1 MTTISASMVKELRD
15 KTGAGM
21 MDCKAALT
29 ESGGDMEKAI
39 DWLRKKGLSKAAKK
53 AGRVAAEG
61 LVGVTAAGKAAAIVE
76 VNSETDFVAR
86 NEQFQDM
93 VRKIASL
100 APKAKGDVAKLLA
113 MPFPNSKDTVETYV
127 KEKVATIGENMTV
140 RRTAEIEVADGVV
153 ADYVHNKVSDGLGK
167 IGVLVALEGKGD
179 KAALAAFGRQLA
191 MHIAAASP
199 AALTA
204 DELDPALIERERA
217 VYTEQAK
224 ASGKPAEIV
233 AKMVEGR
240 LRKEF
245 YQQVVLMQQT
255 FLGAGG
261 DGKAT
266 VEQMLKGVEKS
277 AGAPVKI
284 AKFVRYRARRGHRE
298 EGRGLRRRG
307 LGCWPRE
314 ASRAANRTNVQVAA
328 RCGWIRPAPSM
339 LGKHILAARYRASA
353 SAARPGPDRKG
364 GHHHE
369 RHGLSAQTT
378 GACCSNCR
386 ARR

>member
-1 MTTISASMVKELRD
+1 MPSTASEAQEVFDMTTISASMVKELRD

-29 ESGGDMEKAI
+29 ETDGDMEKAI

-61 LVGVTAAGKAAAIVE
+61 LVGVTAAGKDAAIVE

-86 NEQFQDM
+86 NEQFQDL
-93 VRKIASL
+93 VRNVAAL

-113 MPFPNSKDTVETYV
+113 MSYPNSKETVETFV
-127 KEKVATIGENMTV
+127 KELVATIGENMTV
-140 RRTAEIEVADGVV
+140 RRTAQLEVGDGVI
-153 ADYVHNKVSDGLGK
+153 ADYVHNKVADGLGK

-179 KAALAAFGRQLA
+179 KAALSTFGRQLA
-191 MHIAAASP
+191 MHIAAANP

-204 DELDPALIERERA
+204 DELDPVLIERERA

-224 ASGKPAEIV
+224 ASGKPADIV

-245 YQQVVLMQQT
+245 YQQVVLLQQT
-255 FLGAGG
+255 FVGAGG

-277 AGAPVKI
+277 SGAPVKV
-284 AKFVRYRARRGHRE
+284 AKFVRFALG
-298 EGRGLRRRG
+298 EGI
-307 LGCWPRE
+307 E
-314 ASRAANRTNVQVAA
+314 KKEDDFAAEVAA
-328 RCGWIRPAPSM
+328 
-339 LGKHILAARYRASA
+339 AAGQQ
-353 SAARPGPDRKG
+353 P
-364 GHHHE
+364 
-369 RHGLSAQTT
+369 QQ
-378 GACCSNCR
+378 
-386 ARR
+386 

>member
-29 ESGGDMEKAI
+29 ETNGDMEKAI

-61 LVGVTAAGKAAAIVE
+61 LVGVTATGTVAALVE

-93 VRKIASL
+93 VRKIAAL
-100 APKAKGDVAKLLA
+100 ASKAKGDVAKLLA
-113 MPFPNSKDTVETYV
+113 MPFPDSKDTVETYV
-127 KEKVATIGENMTV
+127 KELVATIGENMTV
-140 RRTAEIEVADGVV
+140 RRTAQLEVADGVI
-153 ADYVHNKVSDGLGK
+153 ADYVHNKVTDGLGK

-179 KAALAAFGRQLA
+179 KAALSAFGRQLA

-245 YQQVVLMQQT
+245 YQQVVLLQQT

-266 VEQMLKGVEKS
+266 VEHVLKAAEKT
-277 AGAPVKI
+277 AGAPIKI
-284 AKFVRYRARRGHRE
+284 AKF
-298 EGRGLRRRG
+298 
-307 LGCWPRE
+307 
-314 ASRAANRTNVQVAA
+314 
-328 RCGWIRPAPSM
+328 
-339 LGKHILAARYRASA
+339 ARYAL
-353 SAARPGPDRKG
+353 GEGIDRKDG
-364 GHHHE
+364 DFASEVAKAAGK
-369 RHGLSAQTT
+369 R
-378 GACCSNCR
+378 
-386 ARR
+386 